1 MTKISK
7 VRTRTQAPGLR
18 SSYVRLSLFQKILLT
33 IGILIAV
40 LTTLPVMVVLLIGLL
55 PTFTVMVTD
64 RNNTNKLIIVGC
76 FNLAGVFIYL
86 FHVISN
92 FTVRDA
98 FFILSDIF
106 NLIIMLSSAGLGLI
120 VYLEVPNLFI
130 YLSKIAAQKRLKT
143 LDANLEKLAKFST
156 IPPKRLTG
164 LKFTEFFLWLSR
176 SVSCI
181 SKAAPN
187 IPDLLEDTGEWN
199 EEEQQ

>member
-64 RNNTNKLIIVGC
+64 RNNTNKLIIVG
-76 FNLAGVFIYL
+76 GVFIYL

-106 NLIIMLSSAGLGLI
+106 NLIIMLGSAGLGLI

-143 LDANLEKLAKFST
+143 LDANLEKLAENWGPG
-156 IPPKRLTG
+156 ILG
-164 LKFTEFFLWLSR
+164 N
-176 SVSCI
+176 
-181 SKAAPN
+181 SKK
-187 IPDLLEDTGEWN
+187 
-199 EEEQQ
+199 

>member
-106 NLIIMLSSAGLGLI
+106 NLIIMLGSAGLGLI

-143 LDANLEKLAKFST
+143 LDANLEKLAEDRGPG
-156 IPPKRLTG
+156 ILG
-164 LKFTEFFLWLSR
+164 N
-176 SVSCI
+176 
-181 SKAAPN
+181 SKK
-187 IPDLLEDTGEWN
+187 
-199 EEEQQ
+199 

>member
-106 NLIIMLSSAGLGLI
+106 NLIIMLGSAGL
-120 VYLEVPNLFI
+120 F
-130 YLSKIAAQKRLKT
+130 
-143 LDANLEKLAKFST
+143 
-156 IPPKRLTG
+156 
-164 LKFTEFFLWLSR
+164 
-176 SVSCI
+176 I
-181 SKAAPN
+181 SKCLTFSSIFPKLRRKNVSKRWTPILKSWRRTGVPAFSETAKNNAQTKKTAATAAVFLNLYISFRQKSPS
-187 IPDLLEDTGEWN
+187 GFS
-199 EEEQQ
+199 

>member
-106 NLIIMLSSAGLGLI
+106 NLIIMLGSAGLGLI

-130 YLSKIAAQKRLKT
+130 FPKLRRKNVSKRWTPILKSWRRTGVPAFSETAKNNAQTKKTAATAAVFL
-143 LDANLEKLAKFST
+143 NL
-156 IPPKRLTG
+156 
-164 LKFTEFFLWLSR
+164 
-176 SVSCI
+176 CI
-181 SKAAPN
+181 SFRQK
-187 IPDLLEDTGEWN
+187 
-199 EEEQQ
+199 

>member
-33 IGILIAV
+33 LGILIAV

-106 NLIIMLSSAGLGLI
+106 NLIIMLGSAGLGLI

-143 LDANLEKLAKFST
+143 LDANLEKLRRTGVPAFSETAKNNAQT
-156 IPPKRLTG
+156 KKTAA
-164 LKFTEFFLWLSR
+164 TAAVFLNL
-176 SVSCI
+176 CI
-181 SKAAPN
+181 SFRQKSPS
-187 IPDLLEDTGEWN
+187 GFS
-199 EEEQQ
+199 

>member
-76 FNLAGVFIYL
+76 FNLAGVFI
-86 FHVISN
+86 
-92 FTVRDA
+92 
-98 FFILSDIF
+98 LSDIF
-106 NLIIMLSSAGLGLI
+106 NLIIMLGSAGLGLI

-143 LDANLEKLAKFST
+143 LDANLEKLAEDWGPG
-156 IPPKRLTG
+156 ILG
-164 LKFTEFFLWLSR
+164 N
-176 SVSCI
+176 
-181 SKAAPN
+181 SKK
-187 IPDLLEDTGEWN
+187 
-199 EEEQQ
+199 

>member
-106 NLIIMLSSAGLGLI
+106 NLIIMLGSAGLGLI